1 MQNVESLDPAF
12 AKNQNIMWHVHIT
25 YNRLIE
31 FNENM
36 QVQPSLAK
44 SWKISDDRLTYTFTL
59 RNDVYFQDNEVFEN
73 GKGRKMTAADVA
85 YSFGRIIDAQTASPV
100 PGFSMTV

>member
-1 MQNVESLDPAF
+1 
-12 AKNQNIMWHVHIT
+12 
-25 YNRLIE
+25 
-31 FNENM
+31 M

-85 YSFGRIIDAQTASPV
+85 YSFGRIIDAQTASPGAWIFNDRV
-100 PGFSMTV
+100 DTLMPFCGG